1 MKTKQKEPLNSPRP
15 KLDRAFRKSLWLQIY
30 LPFIL
35 ILLLLAAVVASLWIG
50 GAGTFSGWA
59 DAALVILM
67 IPALLMGLVLFVFL
81 AGLCY
86 GLLYIYGLIP
96 RPAKRAQE
104 ITARISAGTR
114 RFADLAIRPILIPR
128 AVKTTIVE
136 TIHYLT
142 AIFSREG

>member
-1 MKTKQKEPLNSPRP
+1 MQTNQKEPLNPPRAKP
-15 KLDRAFRKSLWLQIY
+15 DRAFRKTLWLQIY

-67 IPALLMGLVLFVFL
+67 IPALLMGLILFVLL

-96 RPAKRAQE
+96 GPAKRVQE
-104 ITARISAGTR
+104 ISARISTGAR
-114 RFADLAIRPILIPR
+114 RFANLAIRPILVPR
-128 AVKTTIVE
+128 AVKTTVVE
-136 TIHYLT
+136 TIRYLT
-142 AIFSREG
+142 SIFSREG